1 MNLPILIMRPAS
13 KSRSMMLNTRLRL
26 GFSMLGTIRM
36 CIVWFSGA
44 MMDESLVGL
53 VLDGVFIAV
62 VADVADL
69 DDLLPNNV
77 ELPSDLLN
85 DVLFAS

>member
-1 MNLPILIMRPAS
+1 
-13 KSRSMMLNTRLRL
+13 
-26 GFSMLGTIRM
+26 
-36 CIVWFSGA
+36 

-53 VLDGVFIAV
+53 VLDGVFVAVIV
-62 VADVADL
+62 VAADL

-85 DVLFAS
+85 DVLFVS

>member
-1 MNLPILIMRPAS
+1 M
-13 KSRSMMLNTRLRL
+13 
-26 GFSMLGTIRM
+26 
-36 CIVWFSGA
+36 
-44 MMDESLVGL
+44 
-53 VLDGVFIAV
+53 LDGVFIAV

-85 DVLFAS
+85 DVLFVSWLLLFSVY

>member
-1 MNLPILIMRPAS
+1 
-13 KSRSMMLNTRLRL
+13 
-26 GFSMLGTIRM
+26 MLGTIRM
-36 CIVWFSGA
+36 CIVWLSGA

-53 VLDGVFIAV
+53 VLDGVFVAVIV
-62 VADVADL
+62 VAADL

-85 DVLFAS
+85 DVLFVSWLLLFSVYWDAIAKQMKSAI

>member
-1 MNLPILIMRPAS
+1 
-13 KSRSMMLNTRLRL
+13 
-26 GFSMLGTIRM
+26 
-36 CIVWFSGA
+36 

-53 VLDGVFIAV
+53 VLDGVFVVVIV
-62 VADVADL
+62 VAADL

-85 DVLFAS
+85 DVLFVS